1 MITAPSQGHA
11 RGRGIGLICAK
22 DAKQNNGH
30 PAVRLLYLLCVLL
43 LAPAVHGKAP
53 VYIGFDAEAGH
64 LTSTSDKAIRIGLE
78 QAITEIN
85 AAGGVLDGRPLQLIV
100 RDNRSVPARGIEN
113 LKAFAAQPDLVAVF
127 CGKFSPVVMEQ
138 IEAVHLLGIPLLNP
152 WAAADAIV
160 DNGHSPNYVFRLS
173 LRDSWAMPVMLEH
186 LRARGLRRIGVL
198 LPNTSWGRSNRQAL
212 ENHADAGLNVTLVR
226 WYNWGETS
234 LLEHYQAILDSGAE
248 GLLLVANE
256 MEGAILVREVAALP
270 QAQRL
275 PIASHWGVSG
285 GDFPAMTG
293 PALHQ
298 LDFAVVQTYSF
309 LAPPRPRE
317 AARLLAALKERHG
330 IAAAE
335 QIPSPVGLAHAY
347 DLTHILARAIN
358 LAGSTDRAKVR
369 DALEQVRDYG
379 GLIKH
384 WPQPFSRERHEGLS
398 PADVFM
404 AHYRDDGALTPVE
417 AR

>member
-1 MITAPSQGHA
+1 MRS
-11 RGRGIGLICAK
+11 
-22 DAKQNNGH
+22 
-30 PAVRLLYLLCVLL
+30 LYLLCILL
-43 LAPAVHGKAP
+43 LAPAVHGKTP

-78 QAITEIN
+78 QAIAEIN
-85 AAGGVLDGRPLQLIV
+85 AAGGVLDGRPLQLII

-127 CGKFSPVVMEQ
+127 CGKFSPVVLEQ
-138 IEAVHLLGIPLLNP
+138 IETIHNLAIPLLNP

-212 ENHADAGLNVTLVR
+212 ENQADAGLNITLVR
-226 WYNWGETS
+226 WYNWGEAS

-256 MEGAILVREVAALP
+256 MEGAILVREVAGLP
-270 QAQRL
+270 PAQRL

-309 LAPPRPRE
+309 LAPPRPTE
-317 AARLLAALKERHG
+317 AARLLRALGERHG
-330 IAAAE
+330 IASVA
-335 QIPSPVGLAHAY
+335 QIPSPVGVAHAY

-358 LAGSTDRAKVR
+358 LAGTTERAKIR
-369 DALEQVRDYG
+369 DALEQVRDYS

-384 WPQPFSRERHEGLS
+384 WRQPFSHNNHEALTPG
-398 PADVFM
+398 DVFM
-404 AHYRDDGALTPVE
+404 ARYRADGALIPAE
-417 AR
+417 RRP